1 MLGLG
6 RPEKLNP
13 YRALVMLLKLQP
25 FPEGL
30 GLLLVHSKCGCCC
43 CFITSSMAIP
53 PLDYCLSFSP
63 YPSPLR
69 PCVAYDSEFPWG
81 AYASCQITRSAVD
94 SRLG

>member
-53 PLDYCLSFSP
+53 PLDYCLLSLPTRPRFVPVSP
-63 YPSPLR
+63 TIANFRGEHMPRVKLPEALS
-69 PCVAYDSEFPWG
+69 
-81 AYASCQITRSAVD
+81 TR
-94 SRLG
+94 G

>member
-30 GLLLVHSKCGCCC
+30 GLLLVHKN
-43 CFITSSMAIP
+43 
-53 PLDYCLSFSP
+53 
-63 YPSPLR
+63 
-69 PCVAYDSEFPWG
+69 VA
-81 AYASCQITRSAVD
+81 AAVAL
-94 SRLG
+94 SRLQ